1 MHALMP
7 HGDVGRIVNAFVSVH
22 HQDAINWQRQFRQ
35 KLYVVH
41 KKQQLPYVNQVNGI
55 VHLITVDN
63 IERRYEG
70 NLVRLPDYRRILPL
84 THCITPEEQEI
95 VAAGFCP
102 RVWMP
107 QLSLRKFIRI
117 YTT

>member
-1 MHALMP
+1 MSVHEKLP
-7 HGDVGRIVNAFVSVH
+7 HGDVGRIVNSFVSVH
-22 HQDAINWQRQFRQ
+22 HKDAINWQRKFRERLYIVRK
-35 KLYVVH
+35 KL
-41 KKQQLPYVNQVNGI
+41 PFVNQVNGI